1 MTDIALYTIDEVGL
15 VHFSLKN
22 ITRTIEGPEEALQL
36 VAWAFFTDPGSC
48 FYARQDG
55 GGAKKT
61 FLGKNIPAPQQLRAD
76 AAIVV
81 RSTFETVRRAQ
92 RPGRAAK
99 ATVVGLDL
107 IDAFGDDTGRIRCK
121 VRIRL
126 LSGNSFNVTLPGVTP

>member
-1 MTDIALYTIDEVGL
+1 MTDIALYTVDETNV
-15 VHFSLKN
+15 VRFSLKN
-22 ITRTIEGPEEALQL
+22 ITRTVSGPEEALQL

-55 GGAKKT
+55 GGAKKA
-61 FLGKNIPAPQQLRAD
+61 FLGKNIPSQQQLRAD

-81 RSTFETVRRAQ
+81 RNTFETVRRAQ
-92 RPGRAAK
+92 RPGRDSD

-107 IDAFGDDTGRIRCK
+107 VDAFGDAEGKIRCK

-126 LSGNSFNVTLPGVTP
+126 LSGNSFNVTFPGQ

>member
-1 MTDIALYTIDEVGL
+1 MTDIALYTIDNDNV
-15 VHFSLKN
+15 VRFSLKN
-22 ITRTIEGPEEALQL
+22 ITRTIDGPEEALQL

-61 FLGKNIPAPQQLRAD
+61 FLGKNIPSPQQLRAD

-81 RSTFETVRRAQ
+81 RATFETVRRAQ
-92 RPGRAAK
+92 LPGRAAN

-107 IDAFGDDTGRIRCK
+107 IDAVGDDAGKIKVK

-126 LSGNSFNVTLPGVTP
+126 LSGNSFNVTLPGQ